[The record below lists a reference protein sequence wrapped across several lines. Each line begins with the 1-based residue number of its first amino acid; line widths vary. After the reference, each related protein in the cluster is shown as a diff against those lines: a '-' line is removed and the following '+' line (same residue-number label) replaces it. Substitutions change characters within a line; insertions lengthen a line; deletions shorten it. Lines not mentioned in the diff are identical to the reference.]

1 MHVKEKLKEESKAIV
16 ITALYFG
23 TWIAALLL
31 IKSLVLAEYRIAFH
45 GWSAAVVGA
54 LILSKVVLLL
64 EHVSLGAWVR
74 SQSAWVDVAL
84 RTALYT
90 LGAAIVMI
98 LEKGF
103 EVRHEYG
110 GFIPALQVLFQHAD
124 LPHVWANT
132 LCLSGALLG
141 YNAISVV
148 RRHLG
153 AKGLL
158 RMFLSPLPEEMK
170 VS

>member
-1 MHVKEKLKEESKAIV
+1 MRIQQKLKEESKAIG
-16 ITALYFG
+16 IAALYFG
-23 TWIAALLL
+23 SWIAALLL
-31 IKSLVLAEYRIAFH
+31 VKSLVLAEYRIAFH

-54 LILSKVVLLL
+54 LILSKVVLVL
-64 EHVSLGAWVR
+64 EHVSLGKWVR
-74 SQSAWVDVAL
+74 TRSAWVDVVL
-84 RTALYT
+84 RTAVYT
-90 LGAAIVMI
+90 LGTAVVMI

-103 EVRHEYG
+103 EARHEYG
-110 GFIPALQVLFQHAD
+110 GFIPALEGLFQHAD

-158 RMFLSPLPEEMK
+158 RMFLSPIPEETK
-170 VS
+170 AL